1 MFELK
6 GKTALVTGAAKRIG
20 RAVSVG
26 LAKQGTNVVIHY
38 GKSESEARALQHEI
52 TDLGVESWL
61 IQADFHDPKSSSKV
75 IEQAFEKSGRLDV
88 LVNNA
93 SIFGVSAFD
102 DVKLDD
108 INVNLL
114 INTWTPFQ
122 LSRDFARKAEY
133 GKIINL
139 LDTRIA
145 GYDFNHFAYSV
156 SKKMLGVLTESLALK
171 LAPRVTV
178 NGIAPG
184 LILPP
189 EGKDISYLEQK
200 KEAVPLKRYGS
211 VSDVVET
218 VLFLLRSD
226 FVTGQV
232 VFVDGGTHLLK
243 TAEGL

>member
-20 RAVSVG
+20 RAISVG
-26 LAKQGTNVVIHY
+26 LAEQGTNVVIHY
-38 GKSESEARALQHEI
+38 GRSENEAQALRREI
-52 TDLGVESWL
+52 TKLGVESWL
-61 IQADFHDPKSSSKV
+61 VQADFHYPESTSKLV
-75 IEQAFEKSGRLDV
+75 DRACEKSGRLDI

-93 SIFGVSAFD
+93 SIFGIKTVD
-102 DVKLDD
+102 DANLDE

-122 LSRDFARKAEY
+122 LSRDFARKTEH
-133 GKIINL
+133 GKIVNL
-139 LDTRIA
+139 LDTRII
-145 GYDFNHFAYSV
+145 GYDFSHFAYSL
-156 SKKMLGVLTESLALK
+156 SKKMLAILTESLALK
-171 LAPRVTV
+171 LAPGVTV

-189 EGKDISYLEQK
+189 EGKDVSYLEQK
-200 KEAVPLKRYGS
+200 KGAVPLKRYGS

-232 VFVDGGTHLLK
+232 IFVDGGMHLVK
-243 TAEGL
+243 NVEGL